1 MDKNEIKRANRKA
14 LPQFMLIMVICFII
28 GGTIG
33 FCSAKYGLNTL
44 AGGMK
49 TAGMFFGTYIAPWL
63 MLAAAVIVPVVCVP
77 IYQSATKLL
86 ASWDG
91 ENEEMSDT
99 IDEKLSIVLWVTSA
113 AFILSYFL
121 IAASYAN
128 GFETFKTETSGALFL
143 AGIIGFLTIMIEAV
157 IFQQK
162 CVDTTKKMN
171 PEKTA
176 SVYDT
181 KFQKKWME
189 SCDEAEKIMIG
200 KCAFKAYAATNTVCS
215 ILSIV
220 LAICALV
227 FGIGFLPS
235 LVVCLIWIVNQAHSK
250 QSHQEMLDHVE
261 GLLQKLEL
269 PYRILRLC
277 GGDMSFTAA
286 LCFDFEVYSEAQKR
300 WLEVSSVSNFDTYQA
315 NRLKCRYRNA
325 EKKTELCH
333 TLNGSAL
340 ALPRIVA
347 ALLENNQT
355 PEGIRIP
362 KALVP
367 YCGFDMI
374 D

>member
-91 ENEEMSDT
+91 GNEEMSDT

-171 PEKTA
+171 PEKR
-176 SVYDT
+176 
-181 KFQKKWME
+181 
-189 SCDEAEKIMIG
+189 
-200 KCAFKAYAATNTVCS
+200 
-215 ILSIV
+215 
-220 LAICALV
+220 
-227 FGIGFLPS
+227 LPS
-235 LVVCLIWIVNQAHSK
+235 MIRSFKRNGWRAAMK
-250 QSHQEMLDHVE
+250 PK
-261 GLLQKLEL
+261 KL
-269 PYRILRLC
+269 
-277 GGDMSFTAA
+277 
-286 LCFDFEVYSEAQKR
+286 
-300 WLEVSSVSNFDTYQA
+300 
-315 NRLKCRYRNA
+315 
-325 EKKTELCH
+325 
-333 TLNGSAL
+333 
-340 ALPRIVA
+340 
-347 ALLENNQT
+347 
-355 PEGIRIP
+355 
-362 KALVP
+362 
-367 YCGFDMI
+367 
-374 D
+374 

>member
-63 MLAAAVIVPVVCVP
+63 MLAAAVIVSVVCVP

-220 LAICALV
+220 LAVCALV

-235 LVVCLIWIVNQAHSK
+235 LVVCLIWIVNQSVYCKEALKYSK
-250 QSHQEMLDHVE
+250 AGNKIS
-261 GLLQKLEL
+261 
-269 PYRILRLC
+269 
-277 GGDMSFTAA
+277 
-286 LCFDFEVYSEAQKR
+286 
-300 WLEVSSVSNFDTYQA
+300 
-315 NRLKCRYRNA
+315 
-325 EKKTELCH
+325 
-333 TLNGSAL
+333 
-340 ALPRIVA
+340 
-347 ALLENNQT
+347 
-355 PEGIRIP
+355 
-362 KALVP
+362 
-367 YCGFDMI
+367 
-374 D
+374 

>member
-14 LPQFMLIMVICFII
+14 LPKFMLIMVICFII

-99 IDEKLSIVLWVTSA
+99 IDEKLSIVIWVTSTA
-113 AFILSYFL
+113 LILSYFL

-128 GFETFKTETSGALFL
+128 GFETFKTETSGALFI
-143 AGIIGFLTIMIEAV
+143 AGIIGFLTIMIEVV

-176 SVYDT
+176 SVYDM

-220 LAICALV
+220 LAVCALV

-235 LVVCLIWIVNQAHSK
+235 LVVCLIWIVNQSVYCKEALKYSK
-250 QSHQEMLDHVE
+250 AGNKIS
-261 GLLQKLEL
+261 
-269 PYRILRLC
+269 
-277 GGDMSFTAA
+277 
-286 LCFDFEVYSEAQKR
+286 
-300 WLEVSSVSNFDTYQA
+300 
-315 NRLKCRYRNA
+315 
-325 EKKTELCH
+325 
-333 TLNGSAL
+333 
-340 ALPRIVA
+340 
-347 ALLENNQT
+347 
-355 PEGIRIP
+355 
-362 KALVP
+362 
-367 YCGFDMI
+367 
-374 D
+374 

>member
-1 MDKNEIKRANRKA
+1 MDKNEIERANRKA

-49 TAGMFFGTYIAPWL
+49 TVGMFFGTYIAPWL

-99 IDEKLSIVLWVTSA
+99 IDEKLSIVIWVTSA
-113 AFILSYFL
+113 ALILSYFL

-176 SVYDT
+176 SVYDM

-220 LAICALV
+220 LAVCALV

-235 LVVCLIWIVNQAHSK
+235 LVVCLIWIVNQSMGSYLVIIAVLIIFFCFRRRRRTAVVAWQILNQRK
-250 QSHQEMLDHVE
+250 QNKENVVMKELAKQFIGEECIIYTITSNEGSIQGVIKEIDDGGMVIERNSGEREIVNLDFVT
-261 GLLQKLEL
+261 
-269 PYRILRLC
+269 RIRQ
-277 GGDMSFTAA
+277 
-286 LCFDFEVYSEAQKR
+286 YPR
-300 WLEVSSVSNFDTYQA
+300 
-315 NRLKCRYRNA
+315 
-325 EKKTELCH
+325 KK
-333 TLNGSAL
+333 NGKKKD
-340 ALPRIVA
+340 IV
-347 ALLENNQT
+347 L
-355 PEGIRIP
+355 
-362 KALVP
+362 
-367 YCGFDMI
+367 D
-374 D
+374 